1 MAYFRPQP
9 SVFLLMC
16 LPSGPIALDPKDSYL
31 LALAEASQAEF
42 LVTGDRQLLSLKQH
56 QSTRIITAAAMVEF
70 LQEAAS
76 GGRGTSEAM
85 ATVQPSVQS
94 ACICFKSSRSRALDS
109 GPAAHA
115 HAFALPYGIEV
126 RDSALSCGS
135 PPQNSKDLLA
145 LFRKN
150 PLPSDPNSR

>member
-16 LPSGPIALDPKDSYL
+16 LPSGPIAPDPKDSYL

-42 LVTGDRQLLSLKQH
+42 LVTGDKQLLSLKQH

-94 ACICFKSSRSRALDS
+94 ACICFKSSRSRALVQELS
-109 GPAAHA
+109 TLAQQLTHVHSLCPTASR
-115 HAFALPYGIEV
+115 FATPHSVVGV
-126 RDSALSCGS
+126 R
-135 PPQNSKDLLA
+135 
-145 LFRKN
+145 R
-150 PLPSDPNSR
+150 